1 MVRMCFLQEPHRL
14 LSQSVKFFLPQTNV
28 LWYVSEFVAINV
40 RFGKMLTISFRA
52 QRLEHDFVSEE
63 RYDQAKSTR
72 VIPRTDELR
81 YAVKGENNGHV
92 LQCCSSTAGPLTSS
106 SLTARKEAGTLSR
119 VLFSSPQEPVWD
131 PGGNPRPGG
140 KGWDAREIGAR
151 GDGRCPGDHHQAEN
165 ISELTKHN
173 SHCSTYGSDQT
184 LAASCSLIPYGSPCV
199 FLHILV
205 IALRLIFLFLSRKP
219 EGLVLTPSH
228 R

>member
-1 MVRMCFLQEPHRL
+1 MVRMCLLQEPHRL

-28 LWYVSEFVAINV
+28 LWYVREFVAINV

-119 VLFSSPQEPVWD
+119 VLFSSPRSRCGIQGGIHVRAERGGMRGRSG
-131 PGGNPRPGG
+131 PGGMG
-140 KGWDAREIGAR
+140 DALAIIIRR
-151 GDGRCPGDHHQAEN
+151 K
-165 ISELTKHN
+165 ISPN
-173 SHCSTYGSDQT
+173 
-184 LAASCSLIPYGSPCV
+184 
-199 FLHILV
+199 
-205 IALRLIFLFLSRKP
+205 
-219 EGLVLTPSH
+219 
-228 R
+228 